1 MAIIMYALE
10 FTDKELSVLQRIM
23 QEEADRLKE
32 HAIQKQDKHITL
44 ERDILLSIHKK
55 LENAQQKEIL
65 DNLDN
70 RKIFRNI
77 L

>member
-65 DNLDN
+65 ENLDSGKF
-70 RKIFRNI
+70 RKT